1 MNRLSQQAWREA
13 VELKGGQAGLKSGSI
28 NEGVA
33 TFAGTNF
40 GVQSLESHQR
50 RSNAA
55 TLTRR
60 NNGVAAL
67 ARHNKGVG
75 Q

>member
-13 VELKGGQAGLKSGSI
+13 GERKGGQAGLKSG
-28 NEGVA
+28 NTGEGA
-33 TFAGTNF
+33 TFAVTNF

-50 RSNAA
+50 RSSAA
-55 TLTRR
+55 TLTRP

-67 ARHNKGVG
+67 ARYSKRVG

>member
-13 VELKGGQAGLKSGSI
+13 VELKGGQAGLKSG
-28 NEGVA
+28 NTGEGA
-33 TFAGTNF
+33 TFAVTNF

-67 ARHNKGVG
+67 ARHDKGVG